1 MTKRAMHRCA
11 VALGLLLGVPAL
23 ARAQDVKDLR
33 PATRTTAS
41 TPTARTTPA
50 PTPASAERAPA
61 GPTRAVDAGATKAV
75 ASMMEAKRATQSPG
89 RERRWKRRIER

>member
-11 VALGLLLGVPAL
+11 VALGLLLSVPAV

-33 PATRTTAS
+33 PATHSAPAS
-41 TPTARTTPA
+41 AAPA
-50 PTPASAERAPA
+50 PTPANAQRAPVA
-61 GPTRAVDAGATKAV
+61 PTRAVDAARARSV
-75 ASMMEAKRATQSPG
+75 APVIDAKRATQSPA